1 MNRIEKLHLV
11 CNFYRNNYKLLK
23 FKLTTYALVG
33 LANKMPVTRFK
44 FESLANGKV
53 SYPEGIGELRHLNEF
68 KVTGILKVRPVSR
81 PTQRKGNQKERNEYV
96 PGPVGTSLLEQL
108 PPISITK
115 KQLSK
120 RYLDIKTFHERATY
134 STLAILAAMQ
144 LGATTH
150 QEIADALGRS
160 LTSLGASIS
169 RGAFAHGYVELSRQ
183 EGRTKFWRVSA
194 KGSDL
199 LNVML

>member
-1 MNRIEKLHLV
+1 MNRIEKLQFV

-44 FESLANGKV
+44 FESLVNGKV
-53 SYPEGIGELRHLNEF
+53 SYPKGLGELRHLNEF
-68 KVTGILKVRPVSR
+68 KVIGILKVRPISR
-81 PTQRKGNQKERNEYV
+81 PIQKKENQKERNEYV
-96 PGPVGTSLLEQL
+96 PGLVGTSLLEQL

-115 KQLSK
+115 KQLSN
-120 RYLDIKTFHERATY
+120 RYLDIKTKHERATY

-144 LGATTH
+144 LGASTH

-169 RGAFAHGYVELSRQ
+169 RGAFSHGYVEFSRQ
-183 EGRTKFWRVSA
+183 EGRTKFWKVSA

-199 LNVML
+199 LNTML

>member
-1 MNRIEKLHLV
+1 MTRKEKLQFV
-11 CNFYRNNYKLLK
+11 CNFYRNNYNLLK

-33 LANKMPVTRFK
+33 FANKMPVTRYQ
-44 FESLANGKV
+44 FESLAEGKV

-68 KVTGILKVRPVSR
+68 KVIGILKVRPVSR
-81 PTQRKGNQKERNEYV
+81 PTQKKGNQKERNEYV

-108 PPISITK
+108 PPIFITK
-115 KQLSK
+115 KQLSN
-120 RYLDIKTFHERATY
+120 RYLDIKNKHERATY

-169 RGAFAHGYVELSRQ
+169 RGAFSHGYVEFTRQ
-183 EGRTKFWRVSA
+183 EGRTKFWKISA
-194 KGSDL
+194 KGRDL
-199 LNVML
+199 LSAML